1 MERTPAL
8 CNKKEEPVMFL
19 MLAYIFT
26 LCNCWF
32 KPPADSGRTTFP
44 NNDHKIQ
51 FGFQTCMAPGL
62 SNGCAGLLVI
72 LCVFSA
78 WLTTS
83 QHPVNQHKP
92 QESRNG
98 RSDWNKILV
107 FTSKKIHRLRHNDK
121 SLLAETGARRP

>member
-1 MERTPAL
+1 M
-8 CNKKEEPVMFL
+8 VFL
-19 MLAYIFT
+19 RARHVLDACMAYIFT

-44 NNDHKIQ
+44 NNDYKIQ

-78 WLTTS
+78 
-83 QHPVNQHKP
+83 
-92 QESRNG
+92 
-98 RSDWNKILV
+98 
-107 FTSKKIHRLRHNDK
+107 
-121 SLLAETGARRP
+121 